1 MIALLLCIGMFPMR
15 AAGEMHTVDEVQ
27 GLIDGIVA
35 YKLQTAGAGSVQ
47 DWINGPLTGGAGT
60 TAEWYII
67 GITQSRGEDVSAY
80 RNALE
85 RYLEENAVSSATSR
99 EKYALALI
107 AAGGTS
113 PYITETLDN
122 SIGQQGIMSWIYGLH
137 ILNNGYTCESYTADQ
152 VADMLLTLQYPD
164 GGWALFGDYGDIDVT
179 AMTLQALAPF
189 VPYRGDVQ
197 AAADRGIAFLAE
209 RQQEGGG
216 YKSFGTANAESTAQ
230 VLCALSALGIDCNT
244 DPRFIKED
252 HTILDGLLQ
261 YRLEDGSFSHL
272 AGDGF
277 NETATVQAY
286 YSLIAYQR
294 MCSGRSP
301 LLVLDRRQPIAQ
313 PVTDPPQTEAITT
326 EQQQNAVTEA
336 PSAGTLASGSTATTA
351 ASGTTAAATVTTA
364 VSSGSVTESGSTVQS
379 SSFLSATSTVQPETV
394 ISSLESTTSGT
405 VTSVMQPPPEN
416 TQGVGYKPIAILAII
431 AAGAIVSI
439 VLVILKKRHVK
450 NFLFVVIVC
459 IPGSAVVLLTD
470 IRSAQDYYQNA
481 PVHKEHAIGTVTLEI
496 RCDTVVGKSDA
507 EYIPEDGVILPA
519 TTFEIAEGDSVFTIL
534 TEAAQQYGIHVE
546 NTGSSANAHGM
557 VYIAGINY
565 LYEYEF
571 GDLSG
576 WVYHV
581 NGISPSRGCGDYLL
595 SDGDVIEW
603 LYTCDL
609 GRDLNEVYEQ

>member
-1 MIALLLCIGMFPMR
+1 MR

-137 ILNNGYTCESYTADQ
+137 ILNNGYTCGSYTADQ

-209 RQQEGGG
+209 RQQEDGG

-252 HTILDGLLQ
+252 HTVLDGLLQ

-313 PVTDPPQTEAITT
+313 PVTDPPQTEAIAT

-336 PSAGTLASGSTATTA
+336 PSAGTSASGSTASAA
-351 ASGTTAAATVTTA
+351 ASGTTAATMATTA
-364 VSSGSVTESGSTVQS
+364 VSSGSVTESSSTVQS
-379 SSFLSATSTVQPETV
+379 SATSSDTGTVQPETV
-394 ISSLESTTSGT
+394 ISSPESTTSGT

-459 IPGSAVVLLTD
+459 IAGSAVVLLTD
-470 IRSAQDYYQNA
+470 IRSAQDY
-481 PVHKEHAIGTVTLEI
+481 
-496 RCDTVVGKSDA
+496 
-507 EYIPEDGVILPA
+507 
-519 TTFEIAEGDSVFTIL
+519 
-534 TEAAQQYGIHVE
+534 
-546 NTGSSANAHGM
+546 
-557 VYIAGINY
+557 
-565 LYEYEF
+565 
-571 GDLSG
+571 
-576 WVYHV
+576 
-581 NGISPSRGCGDYLL
+581 
-595 SDGDVIEW
+595 
-603 LYTCDL
+603 
-609 GRDLNEVYEQ
+609 